1 MARDSPDL
9 TGWSSGV
16 GLSNPQLAQ
25 GRRTMLD
32 LVNRLHSTGSVF
44 VENYFYP
51 VWFSLRVAQS
61 LMQCAS
67 RHWSSPNC
75 CHWFTKCWKV
85 FAHWGH
91 IRNHSASSSWDLY
104 TVRNLSLASI
114 PYLTH
119 QPTSSCPTECRLSRS
134 DSPWQCIV
142 SLRFI
147 TDAKGQLLGQA
158 RNEVFGSVIYEQ
170 SEVEERIRRAQK
182 AILNPKKPPKD
193 FLDKEDE
200 DEPVSELNFSTNC
213 VSLQIS
219 GPEVADLSFC
229 DLPGMSMYFALFL
242 FLIDFVLKTH
252 QVWLRVSA
260 PEGEAAMTSPSS
272 KV

>member
-1 MARDSPDL
+1 MQVDIDL
-9 TGWSSGV
+9 PQIAVIGSQSAGKSSLIEAISGTTLPRAAGTCTRYV
-16 GLSNPQLAQ
+16 
-25 GRRTMLD
+25 T
-32 LVNRLHSTGSVF
+32 F
-44 VENYFYP
+44 F
-51 VWFSLRVAQS
+51 
-61 LMQCAS
+61 
-67 RHWSSPNC
+67 
-75 CHWFTKCWKV
+75 
-85 FAHWGH
+85 
-91 IRNHSASSSWDLY
+91 
-104 TVRNLSLASI
+104 LASI

-147 TDAKGQLLGQA
+147 TDPKGQLLGQA
-158 RNEVFGSVIYEQ
+158 RNEVFGSVIYDQ
-170 SEVEERIRRAQK
+170 SGVEERIRRAQR

-200 DEPVSELNFSTNC
+200 DELVSELNFSTNC

-242 FLIDFVLKTH
+242 FLIDFVLKTY
-252 QVWLRVSA
+252 QV
-260 PEGEAAMTSPSS
+260 
-272 KV
+272 